1 MFLADMHTHSDNSP
15 DAENSV
21 IEMCESAV
29 AKGIGCF
36 AVTDHCD
43 IDLYRTEHTD
53 IAMRQ
58 SYFDMLR
65 ARDVFAGQVE
75 ILRGMELGN
84 ALCDRELAQQA
95 VGHYPYD
102 LVLGSLH
109 HPEGVEDF
117 AFIHYDTVDVD
128 ALLTQYFR
136 ELEEMARWGGFDVL
150 AHLTYPLR
158 YINGEYGMNVD
169 VTRYREDIL
178 RVFRVIVGRGIG
190 LEVNTSGLRQRYG
203 RTLPD
208 VWCLK
213 LYREAGGRIV
223 TVGSDSHRASDLG
236 ANIAD
241 GLRVVREAGFREYCV
256 YRNRRPVFI
265 PLPKSLPGD
274 TIISGTVATELT

>member
-1 MFLADMHTHSDNSP
+1 MLLADMHTHSDNSP

-29 AKGIGCF
+29 RKGIGCF
-36 AVTDHCD
+36 AVTDHCE

-53 IAMRQ
+53 IALRQ
-58 SYFDMLR
+58 SYFDILK
-65 ARDVFAGQVE
+65 AEDVFAGQIE

-117 AFIHYDTVDVD
+117 AFLHYNTVDVD
-128 ALLTQYFR
+128 ALLTRYFR

-158 YINGEYGMNVD
+158 YINGEYGRNVD
-169 VTRYREDIL
+169 VTRYRENILRIL
-178 RVFRVIVGRGIG
+178 RVIVDRGIG

-223 TVGSDSHRASDLG
+223 TVGSDSHRARDIG
-236 ANIAD
+236 ANIPD
-241 GLRVVREAGFREYCV
+241 GLRVVREAGFSEYCI

-265 PLPKSLPGD
+265 PLTDEL
-274 TIISGTVATELT
+274 SGTTAPSGKTNT